1 MGEWESVEDT
11 GVAKEETTLPADD
24 LFKETDNILQLL
36 AQIDGVI
43 DTMQKWLPMK
53 SSFVCI

>member
-1 MGEWESVEDT
+1 VGEWESVEDT

-36 AQIDGVI
+36 AQTV
-43 DTMQKWLPMK
+43 
-53 SSFVCI
+53 S